1 MTVVDNKVLSALA
14 KIDRLDWLPQ
24 VFDTVMTTT
33 SVLDE
38 LHRDKVSGYAFV
50 NRVDAVKSYNDGWLR
65 VVAPT
70 GDELKRTETV
80 LNSSLSF
87 TDAECI
93 AVAEERDIR
102 LLTDDGHVGEIAS
115 QKGVGVWD
123 LLLFLEACIQ
133 RGLIENED
141 ELDTV
146 LEDLRKKD
154 FYRFS
159 ADDKDE
165 LYGRIE
171 NEN

>member
-1 MTVVDNKVLSALA
+1 LA

-24 VFDTVMTTT
+24 VFDTVTTT
-33 SVLDE
+33 PSVLDE
-38 LHRDKVSGYAFV
+38 LHRDEVSGYTFV
-50 NRVDAVKSYNDGWLR
+50 SRIDAVKSYNDGWLR

-70 GDELKRTETV
+70 EEELERTESI
-80 LNSSLSF
+80 LDGSLSF

-93 AVAEERDIR
+93 AVAENRDTQ

-115 QKGVGVWD
+115 QNGIDVWD
-123 LLLFLEACIQ
+123 LLLFLEACIH
-133 RGLIENED
+133 RNLIETEG

-159 ADDKDE
+159 ADDRDR
-165 LYGRIE
+165 LYRRIE
-171 NEN
+171 GEQ